1 VSTAL
6 PTLSVAIR
14 FVGGADNDG
23 WSLGSSPLPTQLGEP
38 DDASVYENVYAD
50 VRGLTMSRGRSRELE
65 QYQAGTGSVV
75 LDNRLRNYD
84 PLNLSGDHVAD
95 GVTQIQPGRRI
106 RIKAT
111 HPTTS
116 VVYDLFYGVI
126 RDWELD
132 YDGGGLDATSRAQ
145 FSDALTDLGR
155 TEVNV
160 TTRAGLSGLAAA
172 DILDDANVSR
182 VDVDGGISTLQATTF
197 SGTKALAALQRTA
210 TSDQGAVYVDHSG
223 FIQYDDRHAL
233 LRETRSRT
241 SRFTFGAGNLPIQD
255 ISLDYSTDLV
265 KNSVTATRSGGSK
278 QSASDADSIIEYGAL
293 SYSLPNMMV
302 STDSAA
308 LATAEYILTGYKDPD
323 VRVRKITIAPQTHAD
338 LMTAALS
345 LELRDRVTVTF
356 APPGGGSAI
365 SQQLFVERIQHR
377 ISPANQMTTD
387 LTFSSTDTSFGWILG
402 VSELGTGSI
411 LAF

>member
-1 VSTAL
+1 
-6 PTLSVAIR
+6 
-14 FVGGADNDG
+14 
-23 WSLGSSPLPTQLGEP
+23 
-38 DDASVYENVYAD
+38 
-50 VRGLTMSRGRSRELE
+50 MSRGRSRELE

-308 LATAEYILTGYKDPD
+308 LATAEYILAGYKDPD